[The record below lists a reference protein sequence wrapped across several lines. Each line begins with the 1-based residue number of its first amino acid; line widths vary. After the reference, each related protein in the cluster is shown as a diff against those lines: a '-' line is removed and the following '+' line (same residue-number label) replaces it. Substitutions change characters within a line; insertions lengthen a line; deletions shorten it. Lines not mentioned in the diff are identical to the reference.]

1 MLDIDDDLDLEKV
14 PSNLSVIYSGLVLGI
29 RNCFFFGGWHIDR
42 RKRER

>member
-29 RNCFFFGGWHIDR
+29 R
-42 RKRER
+42 K